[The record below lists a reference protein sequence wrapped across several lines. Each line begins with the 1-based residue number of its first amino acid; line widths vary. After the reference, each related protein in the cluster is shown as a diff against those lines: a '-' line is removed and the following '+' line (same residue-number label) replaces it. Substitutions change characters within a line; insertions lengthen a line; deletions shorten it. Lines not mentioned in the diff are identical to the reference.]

1 MATAGCICTGNMQNT
16 GYPDAKPFG
25 VVKGKIF
32 MPLVADD
39 GTRNGIDLTSLT
51 LEADILAAVN
61 NADPSKRMYIFNN
74 IMNAS
79 APEADPTFATTDLN
93 ERFLTANGVTN
104 VLWEQWGVTEQFFAK
119 VQGQCVSF
127 GEYEIDVCGNLKGQ
141 KEGTVL
147 YPRPVNKGSYKAKF
161 QGSTA
166 TTTSMVS
173 FNYDYAYTTSD
184 GEQWQLPASVF
195 GVNNPLE
202 LKGMIDVNLDITVD
216 STTELTVV
224 ASFDYGYAQIP
235 SGPIAWTGA
244 LLADFT
250 AANLTTPAA
259 ISIVSVTETA
269 TVGTYT
275 IVIPIQTTLDDC
287 TLKAFRAATGTIING
302 YESATTAFVAL

>member
-1 MATAGCICTGNMQNT
+1 MQNT
-16 GYPDAKPFG
+16 GYPDVKPFG
-25 VVKGKIF
+25 VVKGKAF

-39 GTRNGIDLTSLT
+39 GTRNGIDASSLT

-61 NADPSKRMYIFNN
+61 NPDPSKRLYLFNN

-93 ERFLTANGVTN
+93 ERFKTAEGITN
-104 VLWEQWGVTEQFFAK
+104 VIWEQWGVTEQFYKK
-119 VQGQCVSF
+119 VSDQCVSF

-141 KEGTVL
+141 REGDIL
-147 YPRPVNKGSYKAKF
+147 YPRPVNKNSYNAKF
-161 QGSTA
+161 QGTTA

-173 FNYDYAYTTSD
+173 FNYDYEYTTND
-184 GEQWQLPASVF
+184 GDQWQIAAAAF

-202 LKGMIDVNLDITVD
+202 LKSMIDVNLAITVD
-216 STTELTVV
+216 SATNLTVV
-224 ASFDYGYAQIP
+224 ASFDYGYANSQTP
-235 SGPIAWTGA
+235 WTGA

-250 AANLTTPAA
+250 SANITTPAV

-269 TVGTYT
+269 TAGTYT
-275 IVIPIQTTLDDC
+275 IVIPTQTTSDDC
-287 TLKAFRAATGTIING
+287 TIEAFRAATGVILNG